1 MLRPVRSKKVS
12 WAFILL
18 LTLSMVILMMLHFL
32 QWKGGVLEEPLERTS
47 WVNCLFFCMLD
58 VTLLFAFSM
67 LVFWGRSARALA
79 LTFGLSWVVSYTN
92 VVYGRFFNAYIPL
105 TALTEVRN
113 FTDASL
119 LGSLSTAFRPVDL
132 YYLLAL
138 ILFAGCCRWLARSKK
153 IHSPLRSLLAMWAF
167 YGVLMIPAY
176 YNQAT
181 HTPMSAG
188 EIFKRLALPTRAERL
203 LYPNFYQ
210 FHSGMAR
217 SWMAGGISVLF
228 PKQLTTEERAEIETV
243 ADPALH
249 GTRLRTAP
257 PQIKNVIFILVESY
271 LSLVSDRKV
280 GEVEVTPF
288 LNRLRHSEGVYYNGR
303 VTVNI
308 TMGESADGQLIYM
321 TGMLPLRSEIS
332 VSRLLNKTLPGLPG
346 ALGFAPEQARAVI
359 PTGPCMWQQDRLGR
373 TYGFG
378 HLYSKLDFPDKN
390 SSGHVW
396 NLYDEQIFSLARMQ
410 DDKEKS
416 EPFFSL
422 VLTISMHSTYVTISP
437 YATDFAFTSGT
448 DEYPEKFYNYL
459 ACCRYTDACIKDYFD
474 YLKES
479 GLYDK
484 SLIVI
489 VSDHQAR
496 DVYMDMGGQ
505 LPTEIPLYIVNG
517 GIRGASS
524 EGEGIPAWDGPCNQI
539 DVYPT
544 ILDIMGADS
553 QWRGLGCSLLMDEWK
568 DFTDNKTW
576 TVSENI
582 IYGDYFATIQ

>member
-1 MLRPVRSKKVS
+1 
-12 WAFILL
+12 
-18 LTLSMVILMMLHFL
+18 
-32 QWKGGVLEEPLERTS
+32 
-47 WVNCLFFCMLD
+47 
-58 VTLLFAFSM
+58 
-67 LVFWGRSARALA
+67 
-79 LTFGLSWVVSYTN
+79 
-92 VVYGRFFNAYIPL
+92 
-105 TALTEVRN
+105 
-113 FTDASL
+113 
-119 LGSLSTAFRPVDL
+119 
-132 YYLLAL
+132 
-138 ILFAGCCRWLARSKK
+138 
-153 IHSPLRSLLAMWAF
+153 MWAF

-188 EIFKRLALPTRAERL
+188 VIFKRLALPTRAERL

-271 LSLVSDRKV
+271 LSL
-280 GEVEVTPF
+280 
-288 LNRLRHSEGVYYNGR
+288 
-303 VTVNI
+303 
-308 TMGESADGQLIYM
+308 
-321 TGMLPLRSEIS
+321 
-332 VSRLLNKTLPGLPG
+332 
-346 ALGFAPEQARAVI
+346 
-359 PTGPCMWQQDRLGR
+359 
-373 TYGFG
+373 
-378 HLYSKLDFPDKN
+378 
-390 SSGHVW
+390 
-396 NLYDEQIFSLARMQ
+396 
-410 DDKEKS
+410 
-416 EPFFSL
+416 
-422 VLTISMHSTYVTISP
+422 
-437 YATDFAFTSGT
+437 
-448 DEYPEKFYNYL
+448 
-459 ACCRYTDACIKDYFD
+459 
-474 YLKES
+474 
-479 GLYDK
+479 
-484 SLIVI
+484 